1 MDISHSTT
9 SQIFLD
15 GCFMRSENYSFFDE
29 YAGPGDKAVCG
40 NKTRTNLS
48 FQVAAKQAIL
58 EVVQAAPNSIG
69 CYARGKVD
77 VSGRVNESAYV
88 LANCW
93 KSLNSSSCKGPPLAG
108 RYDMGALC
116 MHEHSEKLEGLIND
130 AIDKGSEIVARGS
143 FGPIGGDAVN
153 QYYPS
158 TVIVNVNHSMR
169 LIINVIRKL
178 SLSKKG

>member
-40 NKTRTNLS
+40 NKTRTNSS
-48 FQVAAKQAIL
+48 FRVATKQMLL

-69 CYARGKVD
+69 YYAKGKVD

-93 KSLNSSSCKGPPLAG
+93 KSLNSSSCKKVL
-108 RYDMGALC
+108 
-116 MHEHSEKLEGLIND
+116 N
-130 AIDKGSEIVARGS
+130 
-143 FGPIGGDAVN
+143 
-153 QYYPS
+153 
-158 TVIVNVNHSMR
+158 
-169 LIINVIRKL
+169 
-178 SLSKKG
+178 

>member
-1 MDISHSTT
+1 M

-40 NKTRTNLS
+40 NKTRTNSS
-48 FQVAAKQAIL
+48 FQAAAKQAIL

-69 CYARGKVD
+69 CYTRGKVD
-77 VSGRVNESAYV
+77 VSRRVNESAYV

-93 KSLNSSSCKGPPLAG
+93 KSLNSSLVKYVLRILMKIADFGLGPPLAG

-116 MHEHSEKLEGLIND
+116 MHEHSEKLCAGHVHLFC
-130 AIDKGSEIVARGS
+130 ATFK
-143 FGPIGGDAVN
+143 
-153 QYYPS
+153 
-158 TVIVNVNHSMR
+158 
-169 LIINVIRKL
+169 
-178 SLSKKG
+178 